1 MNRAEMTELL
11 TFLYAQWNYVVID
24 ELLTAQWQ
32 VAFEGTSRDQLYKAM
47 IRALTENSRGQPPTI
62 GEVNLFVRQNAQ
74 NDIRSKIRE
83 REEQQLAIPQTTR
96 YTPAEVEAQREKN
109 KAYLRAAIV
118 ALGKKRDMI
127 NALEKGK
134 KYAQRTTAT
143 NAK

>member
-1 MNRAEMTELL
+1 MEKSEMIELL
-11 TFLYAQWNYVVID
+11 TFLYAQWAYVQPD

-47 IRALTENSRGQPPTI
+47 IRALTENTRGQPPTI
-62 GEVNLFVRQNAQ
+62 GEVNSFVRQNAQ

-134 KYAQRTTAT
+134 KYAQRTAAT